1 MFNPRVRKTL
11 EKGMATHSQ
20 KIPWTEE
27 DYSPWG
33 HKEWD
38 LSCKDLS
45 DGAQHKLC
53 FNILI
58 VCVGFVVV
66 VVFSVIFWLAK
77 TIVFVRPFILN
88 TKYNISIFKVVNKS
102 LTKLMGE
109 GISDCIVT
117 HVLQF
122 SLSVASNSLRPH
134 ESQHA
139 RPPCPSPT
147 PGVYSDSCP

>member
-1 MFNPRVRKTL
+1 
-11 EKGMATHSQ
+11 MATHSQ

-38 LSCKDLS
+38 LSRKDLS

-66 VVFSVIFWLAK
+66 VVFFCDFLAYK
-77 TIVFVRPFILN
+77 
-88 TKYNISIFKVVNKS
+88 
-102 LTKLMGE
+102 
-109 GISDCIVT
+109 D
-117 HVLQF
+117 H
-122 SLSVASNSLRPH
+122 SLSSS
-134 ESQHA
+134 
-139 RPPCPSPT
+139 
-147 PGVYSDSCP
+147 VYSEHKVQY